1 MYLLCLLEY
10 IDINQVI
17 DNTVED
23 CLLYH
28 FLEHEKEVPAS
39 RELFETYFQSIR
51 YLRKKATYRN
61 KYSKEE
67 EIELVKLNIKERLY
81 FIYNVVKIQQTEE
94 DYL

>member
-1 MYLLCLLEY
+1 MCQCKRADETQKHWLFSCTSSQDIFIYLLCLLVY

-23 CLLYH
+23 CLLY
-28 FLEHEKEVPAS
+28 P
-39 RELFETYFQSIR
+39 
-51 YLRKKATYRN
+51 
-61 KYSKEE
+61 KEE
-67 EIELVKLNIKERLY
+67 EIELVKNKLREHFY